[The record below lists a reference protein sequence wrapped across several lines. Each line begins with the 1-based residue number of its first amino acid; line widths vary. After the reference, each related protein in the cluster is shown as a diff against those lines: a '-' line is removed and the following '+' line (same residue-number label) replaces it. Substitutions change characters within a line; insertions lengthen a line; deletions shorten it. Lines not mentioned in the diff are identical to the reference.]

1 MYSSEHFGRIFWVD
15 DELEFKSCPLN
26 VDETGDFNCEDYVSE
41 WTDWEG
47 VDMNELLAIHKVC
60 ILNKT
65 QYGGSLSLN
74 DKAHKITNSDEPVII
89 NLPEGTNLKKR
100 SMQYDCAEK
109 VTNSDDNYGEKV
121 DTLVDKMGMTNYKFD
136 EQFYNEIVKNDN
148 FRYGKFNDP
157 DYPIH
162 LSQS

>member
-1 MYSSEHFGRIFWVD
+1 MFKSNKFGRIFWVD

-26 VDETGDFNCEDYVSE
+26 VDETGDFSCDDYVSE

-65 QYGGSLSLN
+65 QYAGSLSLN
-74 DKAHKITNSDEPVII
+74 DYAHKITD
-89 NLPEGTNLKKR
+89 KK
-100 SMQYDCAEK
+100 
-109 VTNSDDNYGEKV
+109 DDYADKV

-136 EQFYNEIVKNDN
+136 EQFYNEIVSDSK
-148 FRYGKFNDP
+148 FSYGKFKDP

>member
-26 VDETGDFNCEDYVSE
+26 VDGTGDFDCEDYVSE

-65 QYGGSLSLN
+65 QYAGSLSLN
-74 DKAHKITNSDEPVII
+74 DKAHKVIDSQE
-89 NLPEGTNLKKR
+89 LEGDISTYR
-100 SMQYDCAEK
+100 DDDYAEK
-109 VTNSDDNYGEKV
+109 VDR
-121 DTLVDKMGMTNYKFD
+121 LVDNMGMRKYKWD
-136 EQFYNEIVKNDN
+136 EQFYNEIVKDST
-148 FRYGKFNDP
+148 FSYGKFNEIN
-157 DYPIH
+157 YPLH
-162 LSQS
+162 LQQQ